1 MIDILSSIPTRCRL
15 RVASP
20 FPATNK
26 SIVVNPS
33 ASQPAKMDLAV
44 NIKAKLF
51 QVDGLSFS
59 LVGLDKTALD
69 RGPREHVVES
79 KEREGFSE
87 R

>member
-1 MIDILSSIPTRCRL
+1 
-15 RVASP
+15 
-20 FPATNK
+20 
-26 SIVVNPS
+26 
-33 ASQPAKMDLAV
+33 MDLAV

-59 LVGLDKTALD
+59 LVGLDETALD